1 MHTFMQSATAL
12 RARGLRERGLSE
24 RRRRQDAGFTLIE
37 LLIVVT
43 IVALL
48 AGIMMFALAGARA
61 NALEKKARTTVQR
74 LNEALLARWVTY
86 ETRRIAWQEGQG
98 PGANTSPSD
107 AARMRL
113 RGLRELMRMELPQ
126 RWADVTTAP
135 QTGIVRPAAS
145 HAYMRRK
152 DEARGKDGRPGKD
165 SKNFKDVQPAE
176 CLYMI
181 LTTRLGEEE
190 SIRDSIK
197 DSEIGDV
204 DGDGLF
210 EFLDG
215 WGNPIFF
222 LRWAPGFE
230 SDLQPYV
237 ARTNPRNKDYHD
249 PFDPLMTDDKA
260 FALFPLI
267 YSAGRDQK
275 WDIYHG
281 GEEGGGAGGINAPY
295 SNMEMGV
302 GRDADGYG
310 YEEDGRDNSRD
321 NIHNHMAL

>member
-1 MHTFMQSATAL
+1 MQSAATL
-12 RARGLRERGLSE
+12 RARGLG
-24 RRRRQDAGFTLIE
+24 RRASRNDAGRRDARRHDAGFTLIE

-48 AGIMMFALAGARA
+48 GGIMMFALAGARA
-61 NALEKKARTTVQR
+61 NALEKKTRTTIQR
-74 LNEALLARWVTY
+74 LHEAMLARWVTY
-86 ETRRIAWQEGQG
+86 ETRRISWQEGQG
-98 PGANTSPSD
+98 PSANTSPSD

-113 RGLRELMRMELPQ
+113 RALRELMRMELPQ
-126 RWADVTTAP
+126 AWSEVSAQPT
-135 QTGIVRPAAS
+135 TGIVRPAANR
-145 HAYMRRK
+145 AYQRRVM
-152 DEARGKDGRPGKD
+152 EAKSRDGRRA
-165 SKNFKDVQPAE
+165 SESANFSDLANAE

-181 LTTRLGEEE
+181 LTTRMGEEE

-215 WGNPIFF
+215 WGNPICFI
-222 LRWAPGFE
+222 RWAPGFE
-230 SDLQPYV
+230 SDLQPYE
-237 ARTNPRNKDYHD
+237 ARTNPRKKEYHD

-275 WDIYHG
+275 WDIHHKR
-281 GEEGGGAGGINAPY
+281 EGDMNSPY
-295 SNMEMGV
+295 TQQSMGQPM
-302 GRDADGYG
+302 DEDGFG
-310 YEEDGRDNSRD
+310 FSQDGRDNSRD